1 MNYPFFIARRYFR
14 RGRGGYLFLTNLFA
28 IISVAVGVA
37 SLILV
42 LGVMNGFDRDL
53 KTKIIGVFPPLEIH
67 IPYASDF
74 SQVENRITSFPEVVA
89 VAPFSETQAIFRSR
103 NFLTAGLLRAIEPEK
118 EDAVTGFQKFL
129 ISPSP
134 PGRGAIYGARGSDES
149 DPYINL
155 PLDGDGCPFQSSGKG
170 AYEAG
175 VKGKVWWGGGL
186 VLGSELAQN
195 LRVGVGDQLEII
207 TGFGVKTRTLPV
219 VGIFRTGLYH
229 FDVTMAFV
237 PLSLSAGFFPT
248 GVRPEALGVKIKDI
262 YAAELVSQ
270 KVTRELGSSFRVES
284 WISKNRI
291 LFSAIALERRAMAII
306 LILIIFVAG
315 FNIATCLM
323 ITVWRKSKE
332 IGVLRS
338 MGVSTGGIQAI
349 FLWMGFLT
357 ALWGVAVGLAT
368 GLSLAYI
375 GDHYQLIKL
384 PGYVYDLS
392 YLPIKVKG
400 FDVIWITVTSFVIA
414 LAASILPAREAARV
428 APAVTLRSE

>member
-14 RGRGGYLFLTNLFA
+14 RGRSGYLFLINFFA

-53 KTKIIGVFPPLEIH
+53 KRKIIGVFPPLEIQ
-67 IPYASDF
+67 IPYDSDF
-74 SQVENRITSFPEVVA
+74 ARLENRVLSFPDVVA
-89 VAPFSETQAIFRSR
+89 AAPFSETQAIFRSR

-118 EDAVTGFQKFL
+118 EDAVTGFRKFL
-129 ISPSP
+129 ISNSKNPSSF
-134 PGRGAIYGARGSDES
+134 RGE
-149 DPYINL
+149 
-155 PLDGDGCPFQSSGKG
+155 GKG
-170 AYEAG
+170 EGETGNAKLGA
-175 VKGKVWWGGGL
+175 GL

-195 LRVGVGDQLEII
+195 LKVNLGDQLEII

-219 VGIFRTGLYH
+219 VGVFRTGLYH
-229 FDVTMAFV
+229 FDVTMAFI
-237 PLSLSAGFFPT
+237 PLSLSEGFFPAGT
-248 GVRPEALGVKIKDI
+248 RPEALGVKVKDI
-262 YAAELVSQ
+262 YAAELVAQ
-270 KVTRELGSSFRVES
+270 KISRELGESFRVES
-284 WISKNRI
+284 WINKNRI
-291 LFSAIALERRAMAII
+291 LFSALALERRAMAII

-315 FNIATCLM
+315 FNIATSLM
-323 ITVWRKSKE
+323 IIVWRKNKE

-338 MGVSTGGIQAI
+338 MGVSAGGIQAI

-357 ALWGVAVGLAT
+357 ALWGVSLGLAT

-392 YLPIKVKG
+392 YLPIKVRG
-400 FDVIWITVTSFVIA
+400 FDILWITVVSFVIA
-414 LAASILPAREAARV
+414 LAASIFPAREAARV

>member
-53 KTKIIGVFPPLEIH
+53 KTKIIGVFPPLEIQ
-67 IPYASDF
+67 IPYTSDF
-74 SQVENRITSFPEVVA
+74 SQVESRVASFPEVVA

-103 NFLTAGLLRAIEPEK
+103 GFLTAGLLRAIEPEK

-129 ISPSP
+129 ISNSKDSSP
-134 PGRGAIYGARGSDES
+134 LVGEVR
-149 DPYINL
+149 
-155 PLDGDGCPFQSSGKG
+155 
-170 AYEAG
+170 
-175 VKGKVWWGGGL
+175 WGGGL

-195 LRVGVGDQLEII
+195 LRVDVGDQLEII
-207 TGFGVKTRTLPV
+207 TGFGVKPRTLTV

-248 GVRPEALGVKIKDI
+248 GVKPEALGVKIKDI
-262 YAAELVSQ
+262 YAAELVSR

-284 WISKNRI
+284 WISKNEI
-291 LFSAIALERRAMAII
+291 LFSALALERRAMAII

-338 MGVSTGGIQAI
+338 MGVSAGGIQAI

-375 GDHYQLIKL
+375 GDHYHRGMFMTSRICRSRLRVL
-384 PGYVYDLS
+384 MLS
-392 YLPIKVKG
+392 G
-400 FDVIWITVTSFVIA
+400 
-414 LAASILPAREAARV
+414 
-428 APAVTLRSE
+428 LR

>member
-53 KTKIIGVFPPLEIH
+53 KTKIIGVFPPVEIQ

-74 SQVENRITSFPEVVA
+74 SQIENRITSFPEVVA

-103 NFLTAGLLRAIEPEK
+103 GFLTAGLLRAIEPEK

-129 ISPSP
+129 ISDSKDPSP
-134 PGRGAIYGARGSDES
+134 LTPPSTLRGE
-149 DPYINL
+149 
-155 PLDGDGCPFQSSGKG
+155 GKG
-170 AYEAG
+170 EG
-175 VKGKVWWGGGL
+175 DVRCGGGL

-338 MGVSTGGIQAI
+338 MGVSAGGIQAI

-375 GDHYQLIKL
+375 GDHYHLIKL

>member
-1 MNYPFFIARRYFR
+1 M
-14 RGRGGYLFLTNLFA
+14 TNLFA

-53 KTKIIGVFPPLEIH
+53 KRKIIGVFPPLEIQVPH
-67 IPYASDF
+67 TSDF
-74 SQVENRITSFPEVVA
+74 SDVEDRIVSFPEVVA
-89 VAPFSETQAIFRSR
+89 AAPFSETQAIFRSR
-103 NFLTAGLLRAIEPEK
+103 GFLTAGLLRAIDPEK
-118 EDAVTGFQKFL
+118 ENAVTGFQKFL
-129 ISPSP
+129 ISGTEDSSP
-134 PGRGAIYGARGSDES
+134 LVGEVR
-149 DPYINL
+149 
-155 PLDGDGCPFQSSGKG
+155 
-170 AYEAG
+170 
-175 VKGKVWWGGGL
+175 WGGGL

-195 LRVGVGDQLEII
+195 LQVGIGDQLEII

-229 FDVTMAFV
+229 FDVAMAFV
-237 PLSLSAGFFPT
+237 PLSISEGFFPT
-248 GVRPEALGVKIKDI
+248 GARPEALGVKIKDI
-262 YAAELVSQ
+262 YAAELVAQ
-270 KVTRELGSSFRVES
+270 KVSRDLGPSFRVES

-291 LFSAIALERRAMAII
+291 LFSALALERRAMAII

-338 MGVSTGGIQAI
+338 MGVSAGGIQAV

-357 ALWGVAVGLAT
+357 ALWGVAVGLAI

-375 GDHYQLIKL
+375 GDHYHLVKL

-392 YLPIKVKG
+392 YLPINVRG
-400 FDVIWITVTSFVIA
+400 FDIIWITIVSFAIA
-414 LAASILPAREAARV
+414 LAASIFPAREAARV
-428 APAVTLRSE
+428 APAVTLRFE

>member
-53 KTKIIGVFPPLEIH
+53 KRKIIGVFPPVEIQ
-67 IPYASDF
+67 IPDASDF
-74 SQVENRITSFPEVVA
+74 SRIESRIASFPEVVA
-89 VAPFSETQAIFRSR
+89 CAPFSQTQAIFRSQS
-103 NFLTAGLLRAIEPEK
+103 FLTAGILRAIEPEK

-129 ISPSP
+129 ISNPKNSSPLQGEGKSNFKDPSP
-134 PGRGAIYGARGSDES
+134 PRGE
-149 DPYINL
+149 
-155 PLDGDGCPFQSSGKG
+155 GKG
-170 AYEAG
+170 EG
-175 VKGKVWWGGGL
+175 DIRWGGGL
-186 VLGSELAQN
+186 VLGSELAEN
-195 LRVGVGDQLEII
+195 LRVSVGDQLEII

-237 PLSLSAGFFPT
+237 PLSISEGFFPT

-262 YAAELVSQ
+262 YTAELFSQ

-291 LFSAIALERRAMAII
+291 LFSALALEKRAMAII

-400 FDVIWITVTSFVIA
+400 FDVIWITVTSFAIA
-414 LAASILPAREAARV
+414 LAASIFPAREAARV

>member
-53 KTKIIGVFPPLEIH
+53 KRKIIGVFPPLEIQ
-67 IPYASDF
+67 IPYTSDF
-74 SQVENRITSFPEVVA
+74 SRVEKRITSFPEVVA
-89 VAPFSETQAIFRSR
+89 VAPFSETQAIFRSKG
-103 NFLTAGLLRAIEPEK
+103 FLTAGILRAIEPAE
-118 EDAVTGFQKFL
+118 EDRVTGFQKFL
-129 ISPSP
+129 ISGTADRSPSVP
-134 PGRGAIYGARGSDES
+134 RIE
-149 DPYINL
+149 NMN
-155 PLDGDGCPFQSSGKG
+155 
-170 AYEAG
+170 
-175 VKGKVWWGGGL
+175 GL

-195 LRVGVGDQLEII
+195 LRVEIGDQLEII
-207 TGFGVKTRTLPV
+207 TGFGVKSRILPI

-237 PLSLSAGFFPT
+237 PLSLSAGFFP
-248 GVRPEALGVKIKDI
+248 GGIQPEALGVRIKDI
-262 YAAELVSQ
+262 YAAEQVSRKITQ
-270 KVTRELGSSFRVES
+270 ELGSSVRAES
-284 WISKNRI
+284 WISKNQI
-291 LFSAIALERRAMAII
+291 LFSALALERRAMAII

-338 MGVSTGGIQAI
+338 MGVSAAGIQAI

-357 ALWGVAVGLAT
+357 ALWGVAAGLVT

-392 YLPIKVKG
+392 YLPIKVNS
-400 FDVIWITVTSFVIA
+400 FDIIWITVISFAIA
-414 LAASILPAREAARV
+414 LAASIFPAQEAARV

>member
-53 KTKIIGVFPPLEIH
+53 KTKIIGVFPPVEIQ
-67 IPYASDF
+67 IPYTSDF
-74 SQVENRITSFPEVVA
+74 SQVESRITSFPEVVA
-89 VAPFSETQAIFRSR
+89 VAPFSETQAIFRSKS
-103 NFLTAGLLRAIEPEK
+103 FLTAGLLRAIEPKK

-129 ISPSP
+129 ISNSQNPSP
-134 PGRGAIYGARGSDES
+134 LQGEGKSNLKDPSHIRGE
-149 DPYINL
+149 
-155 PLDGDGCPFQSSGKG
+155 GKG
-170 AYEAG
+170 EG
-175 VKGKVWWGGGL
+175 ETGEVRWGGGL

-237 PLSLSAGFFPT
+237 PLSLSEGFFPT

-262 YAAELVSQ
+262 YEAELFSQ
-270 KVTRELGSSFRVES
+270 KVTRKLGSSFRVES

-291 LFSAIALERRAMAII
+291 LFSALALERRAMAII

-338 MGVSTGGIQAI
+338 MGVSASGIQAI

-357 ALWGVAVGLAT
+357 ALWGVAAGLAI

-375 GDHYQLIKL
+375 GDHYHLVKL

-392 YLPIKVKG
+392 YLPIKVQG
-400 FDVIWITVTSFVIA
+400 FDVIWITVVSFAIA
-414 LAASILPAREAARV
+414 LAASIFPAREAARV

>member
-53 KTKIIGVFPPLEIH
+53 KTKIIGVFPPVEIQ
-67 IPYASDF
+67 IPSDSDF
-74 SQVENRITSFPEVVA
+74 SQVESRVNSFPEVVA
-89 VAPFSETQAIFRSR
+89 VAPFSETQAIFRSKS
-103 NFLTAGLLRAIEPEK
+103 FLTAGLLRAIEPEK

-129 ISPSP
+129 ISDSKNPSP
-134 PGRGAIYGARGSDES
+134 LGGE
-149 DPYINL
+149 
-155 PLDGDGCPFQSSGKG
+155 GKSEG
-170 AYEAG
+170 ETG
-175 VKGKVWWGGGL
+175 EVGWGGGL

-195 LRVGVGDQLEII
+195 LRVDIGDQLEII

-237 PLSLSAGFFPT
+237 PLSLSQGFFPT
-248 GVRPEALGVKIKDI
+248 GVRPEALGIKIKDI
-262 YAAELVSQ
+262 YKAKDFSL
-270 KVTRELGSSFRVES
+270 KVARELGPSFRVES
-284 WISKNRI
+284 WISKNEI
-291 LFSAIALERRAMAII
+291 LFSALALERRAMAII

-338 MGVSTGGIQAI
+338 MGVSAGGIQAI

-357 ALWGVAVGLAT
+357 ALWGVGIGLAT

-392 YLPIKVKG
+392 YLPIKVQV
-400 FDVIWITVTSFVIA
+400 FDIIWITVVSFGIA
-414 LAASILPAREAARV
+414 LAASIFPAREAARV

>member
-53 KTKIIGVFPPLEIH
+53 KQKIIGVFPPLEIK
-67 IPYASDF
+67 IPYDSDF
-74 SQVENRITSFPEVVA
+74 ARIENRVTSFPEVVA
-89 VAPFSETQAIFRSR
+89 VAPFSETQAIFRSKG
-103 NFLTAGLLRAIEPEK
+103 FLTAGLLRAIDPER

-129 ISPSP
+129 ISDSKDSSRPSP
-134 PGRGAIYGARGSDES
+134 PRGEGRSGFASSECAEVSGDAQARNGEGE
-149 DPYINL
+149 IR
-155 PLDGDGCPFQSSGKG
+155 
-170 AYEAG
+170 
-175 VKGKVWWGGGL
+175 WGGGL

-229 FDVTMAFV
+229 FDVAMTFV
-237 PLSLSAGFFPT
+237 PLSLSEGFFPT
-248 GVRPEALGVKIKDI
+248 GARPEALGVKIKDI

-270 KVTRELGSSFRVES
+270 KVTRELGPSFRVES

-291 LFSAIALERRAMAII
+291 LFSALALERRAMAII

-338 MGVSTGGIQAI
+338 MGVSAGGIQAI

-357 ALWGVAVGLAT
+357 ALWGVAVGLAV
-368 GLSLAYI
+368 GLSLAYV
-375 GDHYQLIKL
+375 GDHYQLVKL

-392 YLPIKVKG
+392 YLPIKVRG
-400 FDVIWITVTSFVIA
+400 FDVIWITIISFAIA
-414 LAASILPAREAARV
+414 LAASIFPAREAARV
-428 APAVTLRSE
+428 APAITLRSE